1 MNRIIAMDAIRGFAL
16 LGLLSMNM
24 VHMANFELGYVP
36 AQTAHYLDPFL
47 AMVNS
52 IFFDGR
58 FRTLFAM
65 LFGAALCI
73 QVAKTDDQSI
83 ARHRLT
89 WLMIFGV
96 LHGVL
101 IWPGDILFNYALSG
115 LVALKFI
122 DASDQK
128 LNRYAIGF
136 ILVPSIAISLLLLI
150 DPEPQINRTSEVY
163 LEFLQQIPEN
173 YLELLT
179 LNGLYFIIISLL
191 IPVIT
196 LWYTAGLMLLGMRL
210 YRSGMFDLERTEP
223 VHKIN
228 LFAVI
233 AIILSFVGFV
243 LERKLGVEFFEGIDW
258 LLAIPVAL
266 FYVIVI
272 KAAMRSAK
280 HQLSSLQ
287 CVGRLALSLYL
298 LQSMVFVSYFYFIN
312 PNAIST
318 WERVDYFAAFVIA
331 SIIQLVLA
339 MVYCKLFTQ
348 GPFEKLL
355 KVLVL
360 RRARYD

>member
-36 AQTAHYLDPFL
+36 AQTAHYLDPFF

-73 QVAKTDDQSI
+73 QVAKTDDQSL

-89 WLMIFGV
+89 WLMVFGV

-101 IWPGDILFNYALSG
+101 VWPGDILFNYALSG
-115 LVALKFI
+115 FVALRFI
-122 DASDQK
+122 DASDKK

-163 LEFLQQIPEN
+163 LEFLQQIPAS

-258 LLAIPVAL
+258 ILAIPVAL
-266 FYVIVI
+266 FYVVVI
-272 KAAMRSAK
+272 KAAMRGAK
-280 HQLSSLQ
+280 HQLWSLQ
-287 CVGRLALSLYL
+287 CVGRLALSFYL
-298 LQSMVFVSYFYFIN
+298 LQSIVFVSYFYFIN

-318 WERVDYFAAFVIA
+318 WERVDYFSAFVIA
-331 SIIQLVLA
+331 SIIQLALA
-339 MVYCKLFTQ
+339 SIYFKLFKQ

-355 KVLVL
+355 KLLVI

>member
-36 AQTAHYLDPFL
+36 AKVVHYLDPFFAL
-47 AMVNS
+47 VNS

-73 QVAKTDDQSI
+73 QVAKANGQSF
-83 ARHRLT
+83 ARHRLK
-89 WLMIFGV
+89 WLMVFGV

-115 LVALKFI
+115 LVALQFI
-122 DASDQK
+122 DANDKK

-150 DPEPQINRTSEVY
+150 DPEAQINRASDTY
-163 LEFLQQIPEN
+163 LEFLQQIPAN

-210 YRSGMFDLERTEP
+210 YRSGMFDLDSAEP

-233 AIILSFVGFV
+233 AIVLSFVGFV
-243 LERKLGVEFFEGIDW
+243 LERRLGVEFFEGVNWI
-258 LLAIPVAL
+258 LAVPVAL
-266 FYVIVI
+266 FYIVVI
-272 KAAMRSAK
+272 KAAMRGAK
-280 HQLSSLQ
+280 HQLWSLQ
-287 CVGRLALSLYL
+287 CVGRLALSFYL
-298 LQSMVFVSYFYFIN
+298 LQSIVFVSYFYLIN
-312 PNAIST
+312 PSAIST
-318 WERVDYFAAFVIA
+318 WDRVDYFSAFVIA

-339 MVYCKLFTQ
+339 VVYCKLFKQ
-348 GPFEKLL
+348 GPFETLL

-360 RRARYD
+360 RRACYD